1 MCLNFEHPTTG
12 VDGEVD
18 ASYKQNL
25 ILSIAESLEQRGMSK
40 VDTSRVTARIPVLQF
55 VDPLTGLDCDIC
67 VNNQLALRNTTLLKS
82 YSLFD
87 ERVRL
92 VAYVVKTW
100 SKRRDLNCPE
110 RSTLSSYGFLLTL
123 FMHLQRRV
131 LVIDRMLG
139 ENHPLI
145 KKQRH
150 EQVYHRPLLAF
161 LQQRQTPGFG
171 ATLDKPP
178 PQNHHNNNLR
188 QQQQQQQQQ
197 LPMVWTTAPDGTQKN
212 TYFYDPVQN
221 EGGQKIVQAFA
232 KQDTRSCGELL
243 LSYFYYYAFEFDWR
257 RQVVSIVSEDTVL
270 KEEKSKLFGWKRH
283 ARLSIEDPF
292 ESR

>member
-1 MCLNFEHPTTG
+1 MCLNFEHPTTGVAG

-25 ILSIAESLEQRGMSK
+25 ILNIAESLEQRGMSN

-55 VDPLTGLDCDIC
+55 VD
-67 VNNQLALRNTTLLKS
+67 QLALRNTTLLKS

-139 ENHPLI
+139 ENNPLI

-171 ATLDKPP
+171 VTLDRPP

-188 QQQQQQQQQ
+188 RQQQQQQTPQQQ
-197 LPMVWTTAPDGTQKN
+197 LPVVWTTAPDGTQKN

-232 KQDTRSCGELL
+232 KKDTRSCGELL